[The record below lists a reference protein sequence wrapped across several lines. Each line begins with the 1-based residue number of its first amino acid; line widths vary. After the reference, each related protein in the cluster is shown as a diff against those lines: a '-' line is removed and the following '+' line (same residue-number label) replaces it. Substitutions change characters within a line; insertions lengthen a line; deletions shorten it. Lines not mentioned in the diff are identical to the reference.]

1 MSDVGQMPAVGELR
15 ADFTERNTALFL
27 LLGLLSGLG
36 GLRRALEEEAARPA
50 VRPAT
55 APAGGEPPSKLD
67 DLVLGLLAFGGRVTA
82 LAERGGRDVQLP
94 DPPRPPSPPAGL
106 LR

>member
-36 GLRRALEEEAARPA
+36 GLRRALEEEA

-82 LAERGGRDVQLP
+82 LAERGGRDVRLP